1 MTQLWYSASPRL
13 ESKKSESLIHPF
25 VFKNYRG
32 LTVNPYQGCQHRCAY
47 CYATYEWSPE
57 FYDRI
62 YAKSNAA
69 EVLERQLAKWKGE
82 TIGPVMVSSAT
93 DCYQPAELRF
103 ELTRKCVKVLQKYGV
118 PYYVFTKSALVERDL
133 ELHKSYKDNCLI
145 IWSITTCNEKHRR
158 VIEPGTPPSSKLFAT
173 IRKFS
178 DEGICCAVNVDPI
191 IPLVTDNEDEIG
203 AVVESCKS
211 AGLKYVFGSVLRLRA
226 DIWDRMKLVLQ
237 LLEIPDGAAKYKE
250 IYDFEEPVSSNYVSA
265 GKDYSDAILLR
276 LRRRASDSGITA
288 SFPHYLKPLPVRSY
302 FPKQTTLA
310 GFIA

>member
-13 ESKKSESLIHPF
+13 ESKKSKSLIHPF

-69 EVLERQLAKWKGE
+69 EVLDIQLAKWKGE

-118 PYYVFTKSALVERDL
+118 PYYVFTKSALIERDL
-133 ELHKSYKDNCLI
+133 ELHKSYKDSCLI

-178 DEGICCAVNVDPI
+178 DEGIRCAVNVDPI
-191 IPLVTDNEDEIG
+191 IPLVTDSEHEIG
-203 AVVESCKS
+203 TVVESCKY
-211 AGLKYVFGSVLRLRA
+211 ARLKYVFGSVLRLRA

-237 LLEIPDGAAKYKE
+237 LLEIPDGGAKYKE
-250 IYDFEEPVSSNYVSA
+250 IYDFEEPIGSNYVSA
-265 GKDYSDAILLR
+265 GKEYSDAVLLR
-276 LRRRASDSGITA
+276 LRRRASDSGMAA
-288 SFPHYLKPLPVRSY
+288 SFPHYLKPLPVRSH
-302 FPKQTTLA
+302 FPQQTTLA